1 MGRRNVY
8 GERLDTG
15 RLGRNGTGKEG
26 CTMKEMFWSVV
37 ILAILI
43 HVIDPWNEYFDDRF
57 EHQ

>member
-1 MGRRNVY
+1 
-8 GERLDTG
+8 
-15 RLGRNGTGKEG
+15 
-26 CTMKEMFWSVV
+26 MKEMFWSVV